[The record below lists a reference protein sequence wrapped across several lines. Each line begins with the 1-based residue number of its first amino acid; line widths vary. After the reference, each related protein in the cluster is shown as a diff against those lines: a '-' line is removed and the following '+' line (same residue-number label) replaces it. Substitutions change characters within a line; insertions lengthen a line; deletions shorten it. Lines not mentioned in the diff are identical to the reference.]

1 MAHITQDSN
10 WLIAHVLIIS
20 SRKVLF
26 LQKKRMDCG
35 HVCIIASLFSLSFVL
50 GSIRIC

>member
-26 LQKKRMDCG
+26 LQKKVWTVDMY
-35 HVCIIASLFSLSFVL
+35 VSLHHYS
-50 GSIRIC
+50 R